1 MKFFYSAE
9 TPHSLLKTSICSY
22 TKKSFFTF
30 FFLFQVFKENS
41 ADAGY
46 KSEQVAE
53 SILRFFRDFD
63 AFTLPSPTVDVET
76 MKSIN
81 ERIDEINPKF
91 LSGLEKFKSLIRTTL
106 SPKHS
111 FNDGEFVTGEGKMD
125 VSLCA
130 NC

>member
-1 MKFFYSAE
+1 MKFFFSAE
-9 TPHSLLKTSICSY
+9 TRHSLLKTS
-22 TKKSFFTF
+22 TAVTLKKHFSL
-30 FFLFQVFKENS
+30 FLFQVFKEDS

-81 ERIDEINPKF
+81 ERIDEINPRF

-130 NC
+130 SS

>member
-1 MKFFYSAE
+1 
-9 TPHSLLKTSICSY
+9 
-22 TKKSFFTF
+22 
-30 FFLFQVFKENS
+30 
-41 ADAGY
+41 
-46 KSEQVAE
+46 
-53 SILRFFRDFD
+53 
-63 AFTLPSPTVDVET
+63 